1 MIFGLDFLSI
11 SNLIFEGY
19 KGSKDQVWNRQK
31 IKLENWIKKTKLR
44 NQFRAIEILKYQ
56 VDIRG
61 CSQCFP
67 SVFQDFFCFFDVEG
81 VGWFWRQNSN
91 SFEQD
96 TFEGSSKVLI
106 KNGVNDRIQGRVGIA
121 QPKSKSESPA
131 PYTTGWSL
139 VYWEIF
145 TDRADG
151 TDRIHEKEWEPTG
164 YKTSHYKA
172 EN

>member
-1 MIFGLDFLSI
+1 MTQG
-11 SNLIFEGY
+11 
-19 KGSKDQVWNRQK
+19 
-31 IKLENWIKKTKLR
+31 
-44 NQFRAIEILKYQ
+44 AP
-56 VDIRG
+56 
-61 CSQCFP
+61 QCFP
-67 SVFQDFFCFFDVEG
+67 SVFPVFSKILLCFFGVEG
-81 VGWFWRQNSN
+81 IGFWRQNSN

-106 KNGVNDRIQGRVGIA
+106 KNGVNDRIQGRVGVA

-139 VYWEIF
+139 IYWEIF

>member
-1 MIFGLDFLSI
+1 MMTQG
-11 SNLIFEGY
+11 
-19 KGSKDQVWNRQK
+19 V
-31 IKLENWIKKTKLR
+31 
-44 NQFRAIEILKYQ
+44 
-56 VDIRG
+56 
-61 CSQCFP
+61 P
-67 SVFQDFFCFFDVEG
+67 SVFQYFPNFFCVFGVEG
-81 VGWFWRQNSN
+81 VGFWRQNSN
-91 SFEQD
+91 LFEQD
-96 TFEGSSKVLI
+96 SFEGSSKVLI
-106 KNGVNDRIQGRVGIA
+106 KNGVNDRIQGRVGVA